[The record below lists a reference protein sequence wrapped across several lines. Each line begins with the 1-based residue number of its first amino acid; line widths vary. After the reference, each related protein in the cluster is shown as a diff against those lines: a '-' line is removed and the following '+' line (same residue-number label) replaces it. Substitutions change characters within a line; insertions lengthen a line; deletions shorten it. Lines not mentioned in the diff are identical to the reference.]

1 MARLK
6 ERRGLDRCLRQVRSR
21 LRHHSN
27 ISRAQLYRQMCRK
40 SVPLSKDEGAPLR
53 YPLLAWVNH
62 RGRLPVSDRT
72 ITVDSQEIS
81 LSSLDRVM
89 YPDDGLTK
97 ADVVDYY
104 LRMAD
109 TMLAHMVG
117 RPLTMHRFPDG
128 IDGDD
133 FYQKEAPDYFPSWIN
148 RVLIEVE
155 GEGQEQEQITC
166 ENAATLVYL
175 ANQNCITPHIWLS
188 RTDHL
193 HRPDKMIFDLD
204 PPEDDFAIVR
214 QAALDLHDMLQ
225 EVGLPSFL
233 MTTGSRGLHVVT
245 PLDGSAGFD
254 TVRAFARQLAEALAA
269 RHPDRLTTEQ
279 RKVQRRGRL
288 FLDYLRNSYAQ
299 NSVAPYSLRAR
310 PGAPVATPLDWD
322 ELQDPQLTSRRY
334 TFRNIFRRLGQKA
347 DPWREFER
355 DSVSLGEARN
365 RLRQL
370 PSA

>member
-1 MARLK
+1 M
-6 ERRGLDRCLRQVRSR
+6 
-21 LRHHSN
+21 
-27 ISRAQLYRQMCRK
+27 
-40 SVPLSKDEGAPLR
+40 
-53 YPLLAWVNH
+53 
-62 RGRLPVSDRT
+62 SDRT
-72 ITVDSQEIS
+72 IEVGSREIR
-81 LSSLDRVM
+81 LSSLDKVM
-89 YPDDGLTK
+89 FPDEGLTK

-109 TMLAHMVG
+109 TMLVHMVG

-128 IDGDD
+128 IDGDG
-133 FYQKEAPDYFPSWIN
+133 FYQKEAPDYFPPWIN
-148 RVLIEVE
+148 RVPIEVE
-155 GEGQEQEQITC
+155 GEGQTQEQITC
-166 ENAATLVYL
+166 EDAATLVYL
-175 ANQNCITPHIWLS
+175 ANQGCITPHIWLS
-188 RTDHL
+188 KAERL
-193 HRPDKMIFDLD
+193 RQPDKMIFDLD

-214 QAALDLHDMLQ
+214 RAAVDLHDMLQ

-279 RKVQRRGRL
+279 RKAQRRGRL

-299 NSVAPYSLRAR
+299 NSVAPYSLRAK

-322 ELQDPQLTSRRY
+322 ELQDSQLTSRRY
-334 TFRNIFRRLGQKA
+334 TFHNIFRRLGQKA

-355 DSVSLGEARN
+355 YSVSLDEARN

-370 PSA
+370 LSS